1 VLAVYGAA
9 GILCATWAGIAALRR
24 GSRSR
29 AVAAAAAVA
38 LFTVIASGWPGFGAK
53 VGGTIAMVPAFL
65 LLLAAIAGLRITVRR
80 GAVIAVSGVLLV
92 TAFAL
97 INYVLPA
104 TGTSDIGSFVGHVL
118 HGGAGS
124 ILHRKTSSN
133 VSSLTKTWYTP
144 VVPAVAAVTAVM
156 IAWPAR
162 LRLTALA
169 DALGRAR
176 LLRPVLTSIWL
187 VAVLGW
193 LADDSGVIVAAF
205 ALPFVLPL
213 AIAVVSGVAAGDSGE
228 MPELAARTSSVPMP
242 DRAG

>member
-1 VLAVYGAA
+1 V
-9 GILCATWAGIAALRR
+9 
-24 GSRSR
+24 
-29 AVAAAAAVA
+29 
-38 LFTVIASGWPGFGAK
+38 
-53 VGGTIAMVPAFL
+53 
-65 LLLAAIAGLRITVRR
+65 
-80 GAVIAVSGVLLV
+80 
-92 TAFAL
+92 
-97 INYVLPA
+97 
-104 TGTSDIGSFVGHVL
+104 
-118 HGGAGS
+118 
-124 ILHRKTSSN
+124 
-133 VSSLTKTWYTP
+133 
-144 VVPAVAAVTAVM
+144 VAAVTALM